1 MNKIIVF
8 ICACFFSAAANS
20 SVCQQLRA
28 IEGFA
33 AAPLFSNAIING
45 KPLDYYTFA
54 SDCGT
59 SCLIRGLKKK
69 GISHSFT
76 GSNLSVFDKSSV
88 ATVII
93 DSTYKQSIAGYMT
106 CSSTAIRPYI
116 SNPISIRVD
125 RVSLDLQTEDYKN
138 ITRTISIQSYSKSDY
153 RRLLAQLNKLS
164 RSAESSIG
172 FTNYTLKSSRSRRVI
187 KVSKLSPRGDFIFII
202 EVGK

>member
-1 MNKIIVF
+1 MNKII
-8 ICACFFSAAANS
+8 IIILACFLSVTANS

-59 SCLIRGLKKK
+59 SCLAKALKKK
-69 GISHSFT
+69 GISYSFT
-76 GSNLSVFDKSSV
+76 GSNISVFDKASV

-106 CSSTAIRPYI
+106 CSSTANRTYI
-116 SNPISIRVD
+116 SNPINIKAN

-138 ITRTISIQSYSKSDY
+138 VTRTMNVQGYSKSDY
-153 RRLLAQLNKLS
+153 VRLLAQLSKLS
-164 RSAESSIG
+164 RGVESSIG
-172 FTNYTLKSSRSRRVI
+172 FTNYILKSSRSQRLI

>member
-1 MNKIIVF
+1 MNKIIAF
-8 ICACFFSAAANS
+8 ILACFLSVTANS
-20 SVCQQLRA
+20 AVCEQLRA

-59 SCLIRGLKKK
+59 SCLAKALKKK
-69 GISHSFT
+69 GISYSFT

-106 CSSTAIRPYI
+106 CSSTAKRYYI
-116 SNPISIRVD
+116 PNPVSINSNKVF
-125 RVSLDLQTEDYKN
+125 LDLQTEDYKN
-138 ITRTISIQSYSKSDY
+138 ITRTINIQGYSKSDY
-153 RRLLAQLNKLS
+153 LRLLAQLSKLS
-164 RSAESSIG
+164 RSVESSIG
-172 FTNYTLKSSRSRRVI
+172 FTNYILKSSRSQRVV

>member
-1 MNKIIVF
+1 MNRIIIV
-8 ICACFFSAAANS
+8 ILASFFSVAANS
-20 SVCQQLRA
+20 AVCEQLRA

-59 SCLIRGLKKK
+59 SCLAKALKKK
-69 GISHSFT
+69 GISYSFT

-93 DSTYKQSIAGYMT
+93 DSNYKQSIAGYMT
-106 CSSTAIRPYI
+106 CSSTANRTYV
-116 SNPISIRVD
+116 SNPIKIKANRI
-125 RVSLDLQTEDYKN
+125 SLDLQTEDYKN
-138 ITRTISIQSYSKSDY
+138 VTRTINVQGYSKSDY
-153 RRLLAQLNKLS
+153 VRLLAQLSKLS
-164 RSAESSIG
+164 RSVESSIG
-172 FTNYTLKSSRSRRVI
+172 FTNYILKSSRSQRVV